1 MEFQSLPSNLVGWI
15 FWTFFWNSKI
25 RIAKR
30 RQWIGRDIARHRMLH
45 EKHTNDIFERRIWNA
60 TGYFEHTRKRWVCN
74 IHRTNSQILGE
85 KRRCFTANEIFWSE
99 VDNSWGNFESGN
111 TWKHLPKSINQGLL
125 CLLMRLTKDI
135 GQVCTE
141 EQWEMEAWKNRWER
155 RSYQGYKIQTGN
167 GYLLERPNQLAEL
180 EIGEPK
186 NGYKMKL
193 NQKVPRLNPRKHKE
207 RSAKSNANDCMYGI
221 ALNESL
227 AWHES
232 CSLTLM
238 GGECHEEPRKI

>member
-1 MEFQSLPSNLVGWI
+1 
-15 FWTFFWNSKI
+15 
-25 RIAKR
+25 
-30 RQWIGRDIARHRMLH
+30 
-45 EKHTNDIFERRIWNA
+45 
-60 TGYFEHTRKRWVCN
+60 
-74 IHRTNSQILGE
+74 
-85 KRRCFTANEIFWSE
+85 
-99 VDNSWGNFESGN
+99 
-111 TWKHLPKSINQGLL
+111 
-125 CLLMRLTKDI
+125 MRLIKDI
-135 GQVCTE
+135 GQVYTE